1 MIEDIIRQKKIKFL
15 ALIISIVLILIILIF
30 IFINH
35 NKFNALFNP
44 TYLILDNDL
53 VWKLE
58 EDKWISVDKDTV
70 LKRVN
75 FKIYYNKTNIK
86 EGKINFIGSNSFIK
100 EKGSYKYEEKQFKA
114 AISNGDL
121 KLLDIRKTNIND
133 INSDAYASYIFMNS
147 FDKEDSKKIYKNYYK
162 RIFCQK
168 IKVDINNDKQKE
180 NIYVLNSLTKES
192 TSFSYSNISLV
203 INDNIQN
210 ILSSSTYY
218 YDIKNIL
225 DLDSDNKYEI
235 IVKKAKYK
243 GSNTYC
249 YELYKNV
256 NGKYKKEKECK
267 LS

>member
-1 MIEDIIRQKKIKFL
+1 MIEDIIRQKKIKVIVFIVFVVFL
-15 ALIISIVLILIILIF
+15 LVGFILTF
-30 IFINH
+30 MNFD
-35 NKFNALFNP
+35 KFNVFFNP
-44 TYLILDNDL
+44 TYLVLDGDL
-53 VWKLE
+53 VWRYK
-58 EDKWISVDKDTV
+58 DGKWISADKDFV

-75 FKIYYNKTNIK
+75 FKIYYDKTNIK

-180 NIYVLNSLTKES
+180 DIYVLNSLTKES

-210 ILSSSTYY
+210 ILSSNTYY
-218 YDIKNIL
+218 YEIKNIL
-225 DLDSDNKYEI
+225 DIDSDKKYEI